1 MHLLK
6 AAAVCSACLTEDA
19 SKFPGCRR
27 NTPWIKTIFGWRL
40 AKQVQ
45 LRYNEAK

>member
-6 AAAVCSACLTEDA
+6 HAEQTGGMFNRGRLEV
-19 SKFPGCRR
+19 PGCRR